1 MEAQVHLVSV
11 TDKAESKKAFL
22 DIYLYSINGYNAVYD
37 AVGILIPKM
46 HLRNSK
52 LFPSYSEA

>member
-1 MEAQVHLVSV
+1 MHLVSV